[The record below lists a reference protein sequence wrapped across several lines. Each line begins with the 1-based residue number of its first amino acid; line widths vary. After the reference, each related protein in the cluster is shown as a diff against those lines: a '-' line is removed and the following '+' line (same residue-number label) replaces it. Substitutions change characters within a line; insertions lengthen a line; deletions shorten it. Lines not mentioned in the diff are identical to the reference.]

1 MAVGDRRMATHP
13 SKKGATQETTFMQAV
28 PTVKSGMEPDTMSR
42 HQIKKTT
49 KSGGEAQ
56 LGNLPTPY

>member
-1 MAVGDRRMATHP
+1 MAVGDRRSATHP
-13 SKKGATQETTFMQAV
+13 SKKGASRETSFMQAV
-28 PTVKSGMEPDTMSR
+28 PTVKSGMEPDTMAR

-49 KSGGEAQ
+49 KSDGENQ